1 MTSSLTDDVEVGETT
16 ALIQSQKPKE
26 TNPEQGD
33 NNNDNYDTLVVV
45 VDDAQVAACIHQLFA
60 DAAAQKG
67 TARGGRY
74 DSKDNE
80 YAYQHPKTNPK
91 LAPTLRYQRHR
102 NYYVYQL
109 NQFRH
114 WWKTSRYVR
123 FDVFSFENSDDRL

>member
-1 MTSSLTDDVEVGETT
+1 MTSLSKADDVEAGETT
-16 ALIQSQKPKE
+16 ALIQTSNQDKKTKKPDHLE
-26 TNPEQGD
+26 D
-33 NNNDNYDTLVVV
+33 SDTTVVIV
-45 VDDAQVAACIHQLFA
+45 LDDAQVAACIHQLFA
-60 DAAAQKG
+60 SSSS
-67 TARGGRY
+67 ARGGRY

-114 WWKTSRYVR
+114 WWKTSR
-123 FDVFSFENSDDRL
+123 

>member
-1 MTSSLTDDVEVGETT
+1 MTSLPLTDDVEVGETT
-16 ALIQSQKPKE
+16 ALIQSHKHNNKKKKPDQE
-26 TNPEQGD
+26 
-33 NNNDNYDTLVVV
+33 DTTVVV
-45 VDDAQVAACIHQLFA
+45 VLDDAQVAACIHQLFA
-60 DAAAQKG
+60 DAARG
-67 TARGGRY
+67 RARGGRY

-114 WWKTSRYVR
+114 WWKTSR
-123 FDVFSFENSDDRL
+123 